1 MSEKNGIGNREE
13 DGGPDC
19 RMQQREKGNLQDYT
33 EVSGMT
39 KVAIE
44 DTAKSCLSR
53 YQNNFSVPMRS

>member
-19 RMQQREKGNLQDYT
+19 RMQQREKSDFQDYT
-33 EVSGMT
+33 EVIGMT

-44 DTAKSCLSR
+44 ATAKSHFSR
-53 YQNNFSVPMRS
+53 YQNNFSVPMCS